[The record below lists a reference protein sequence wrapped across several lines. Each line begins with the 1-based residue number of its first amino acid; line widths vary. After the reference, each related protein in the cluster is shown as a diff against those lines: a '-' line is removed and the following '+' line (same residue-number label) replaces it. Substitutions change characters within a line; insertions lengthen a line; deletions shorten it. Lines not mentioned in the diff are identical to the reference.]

1 MRSHSWERYRAAVR
15 RGAVGVSVLLA
26 AMPAMAA
33 EEGGEAT
40 FLGLPVVLWK
50 TLNMLLFF
58 GLLFYLLAKPL
69 SRFFV
74 ARRDEIVHQLE
85 EARRQR
91 EEAERMKA
99 EMEAR
104 VASLESEI
112 LALQKRL
119 HEEGQRELEAL
130 ERQGDE
136 EAARILR
143 QVSQEADRRV
153 EEARRS
159 LAGEAARLASEMAYE
174 LLRRELTPEDRERIF
189 RDTLDRLEAQTQGG
203 RR

>member
-1 MRSHSWERYRAAVR
+1 MRAQLLNRYAAVVR
-15 RGAVGVSVLLA
+15 RGAVGAAVLLA

-74 ARRDEIVHQLE
+74 ARREEIVHQLE

-91 EEAERMKA
+91 EEAERLRA

-104 VASLESEI
+104 VASLEHEI

-119 HEEGQRELEAL
+119 REEGQRELEAL

-136 EAARILR
+136 EAARLLR

-153 EEARRS
+153 EEARRT
-159 LAGEAARLASEMAYE
+159 LAGEAARLASEMAFD
-174 LLRRELTPEDRERIF
+174 LLRRELTPADRERIF
-189 RDTLDRLEAQTQGG
+189 KETLDRLEAQTLGG
-203 RR
+203 SR